1 MNVPYTNE
9 ELNRALDFINERLV
23 LQRASTSNLN
33 NALYKA
39 ALAILLL
46 SRKYKINP
54 KYFKFSLYKDFKKEV
69 DKIIANL
76 AKQIVDDTISLATFE
91 VEDDEEDIILPIF
104 KESINDNT
112 FKEKIDDYAERFRNE
127 MEVISASSLLLNK
140 TPQNAA
146 NELKTLLPIIYGSS
160 FMKIAK
166 IEGIA
171 SFEDL
176 KTNYGVGKYATSYNN
191 LNRLVTDTI
200 ARSRQK
206 LFINRENKNGA
217 NAWYVQ
223 RGSSYPCS
231 LCDSNVGIHYKS
243 FDLPPYHPNC
253 VCMAIPLNTN

>member
-1 MNVPYTNE
+1 
-9 ELNRALDFINERLV
+9 
-23 LQRASTSNLN
+23 
-33 NALYKA
+33 
-39 ALAILLL
+39 
-46 SRKYKINP
+46 
-54 KYFKFSLYKDFKKEV
+54 
-69 DKIIANL
+69 
-76 AKQIVDDTISLATFE
+76 
-91 VEDDEEDIILPIF
+91 
-104 KESINDNT
+104 
-112 FKEKIDDYAERFRNE
+112 
-127 MEVISASSLLLNK
+127 
-140 TPQNAA
+140 
-146 NELKTLLPIIYGSS
+146 
-160 FMKIAK
+160 MKIAK

-231 LCDSNVGIHYKS
+231 LCDSNVGIHYNS